1 MVLTWSLSC
10 CSVSVWFLS
19 LLISLEKL
27 EVVAAQAEIK
37 EIPTW
42 LGQADCLSVFTTDF
56 APVLTGLFKECAF

>member
-1 MVLTWSLSC
+1 
-10 CSVSVWFLS
+10 VWFLS